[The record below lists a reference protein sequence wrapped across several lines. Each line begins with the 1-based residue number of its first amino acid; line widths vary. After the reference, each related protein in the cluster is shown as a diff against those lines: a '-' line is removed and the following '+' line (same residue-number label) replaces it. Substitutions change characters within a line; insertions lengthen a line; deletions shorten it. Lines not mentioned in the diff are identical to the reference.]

1 MIYMGSKNR
10 IAKEI
15 IPIILQNSD
24 RYNYYYEPFVGGC
37 NMIDKI
43 PSTITKIG
51 NDINYYLIDMLKAL
65 QSGEFKL
72 TEDFELSKDEYV
84 DIKNNKGNYPSYLI
98 GYAGIICS
106 FRGKWF
112 GGYCSTHTVK
122 KTGVVSNYQKEHLRS
137 LLKQLPLLKDVRF
150 TSGNYYDI
158 ILPEPAIIYCDP
170 PYKDTTKY
178 KDTDFDHDLF
188 YSWCKNMK
196 DLGYDI
202 YISEYSMPD
211 EFKCV
216 WEKDMKSQ
224 LGSNSGFTVT
234 EKLFTLK

>member
-15 IPIILQNSD
+15 KPIILQNSG
-24 RYNYYYEPFVGGC
+24 RFNYYYEPFVGGC

-43 PSTITKIG
+43 PNTINKIG
-51 NDINYYLIDMLKAL
+51 NDINYYLIDMLVAL
-65 QSGEFKL
+65 QNSEFVL
-72 TEDFELSKDEYV
+72 TEDFELSKEEYI
-84 DIKNNKGNYPSYLI
+84 DIRDNKSNYPSYLV

-122 KTGVVSNYQKEHLRS
+122 KTGVVRNYQKEHLRS
-137 LLKQLPLLKDVRF
+137 LLKQLPALKDVRF

-158 ILPEPAIIYCDP
+158 VLPEPSIIYCDP

-178 KDTDFDHDLF
+178 KDTEFDHELF
-188 YSWCKNMK
+188 YSWCINMK
-196 DLGYDI
+196 NLGHDI

-216 WEKDMKSQ
+216 WQKDMKSQ
-224 LGSNSGFTVT
+224 LGSNSGFIVT
-234 EKLFTLK
+234 ERLFTL